1 MISIALCITC
11 YDEDYQLLP
20 NLLGLIQDYQTDSP
34 DEIIIISSGINNL
47 DIPETIKI
55 NNKEISI
62 TVCMVSKRI
71 IQSKARNIG
80 ASITKSDYIIF
91 FDVDDYPQKQK
102 IQITKKI
109 IKDTECDFFLHNYYN
124 SADDFSKIFST
135 ENLDNIEIHKVKDIN
150 KSCTNISVDDYPIH
164 QAHIC
169 VKRSIF
175 SKLKFNESWEFY
187 RTEDG
192 KFCQDLVTNGY
203 QGIYCP
209 IKLVQY
215 TSKNH

>member
-1 MISIALCITC
+1 MMTISLCITC

-20 NLLGLIQDYQTDSP
+20 KLLAILENHQTEHP
-34 DEIIIISSGINNL
+34 NEIIIVCSGKDYL
-47 DIPETIKI
+47 DIPKTIKI
-55 NNKEISI
+55 NKEEIPITICCISN
-62 TVCMVSKRI
+62 RI

-80 ASITKSDYIIF
+80 SSISKYDFIIF
-91 FDVDDYPQKQK
+91 FDVDDYPHKQK
-102 IQITKKI
+102 IEITRKI
-109 IKDTECDFFLHNYYN
+109 IKDTDCDFFVHNYYN
-124 SADDFSKIFST
+124 SDDNFSKILST
-135 ENLDNIEIHKVKDIN
+135 ESLDNVEIHKVKDIN
-150 KSCTNISVDDYPIH
+150 KLCTNISVDDYPIH

-215 TSKNH
+215 N